1 MRTNT
6 ILMVFHYQHHCR
18 IYPNLKKNNK
28 NVSVNVY
35 GLEKKL
41 QPPLKHPM
49 HCVFPLKVAD
59 SEKQDHFG
67 LLLLTDGDNSHYTYI
82 SNFSRLLHSQKNSS

>member
-1 MRTNT
+1 
-6 ILMVFHYQHHCR
+6 
-18 IYPNLKKNNK
+18 LKKNNK

-82 SNFSRLLHSQKNSS
+82 SNFSRLLHSQKTRHEHQSIFCKRCKQWLNPALTI